1 MVRFL
6 VEANDFD
13 RQAMARAL
21 ELARRGEGAV
31 EPNPM
36 VGCVIARDGRIVGEG
51 WHAAFGGPHAE
62 VAALTAA
69 GEAAAGAAAYVTL
82 EPCSHHGKT
91 PPCTDALLA
100 AGIARVVVA
109 TRDPN
114 PQVAGSGVETLRDRG
129 LAVEVGLEE
138 DQAAE
143 LIEPFTKLTTQGRPW
158 VIGKW
163 AASLDG
169 RIAARTGDSQ
179 WISGKES
186 RRVAHQLRGR
196 VDAVLVGLGTV
207 LSDDPLL
214 TARPPG
220 PRTATR
226 IVLDD
231 RAETPTDGR
240 LAATLGE
247 APVLVVCSDFAPT
260 GRIAAL
266 RDAGLEVFVAVSAER
281 RARLT
286 NLLDELGRRRMT
298 NLMVEGG
305 AGALGAFHDA
315 NLLDEVHVF
324 LAPKLVG
331 GAAAPAPLGG
341 QGVARIADS
350 ATLRRLVVVRLDDD
364 VYISGRIRRG
374 PA

>member
-1 MVRFL
+1 MGRFL
-6 VEANDFD
+6 VEANKFD
-13 RQAMARAL
+13 RRAMTRAL

-62 VAALTAA
+62 VAALADA
-69 GEAAAGAAAYVTL
+69 GAAAAGAAAYVTL

-91 PPCTDALLA
+91 PPCTEALLA

-109 TRDPN
+109 ARDPN
-114 PQVAGSGVETLRDRG
+114 PQVVGSGIETLRDRG
-129 LAVEVGLEE
+129 VAVEVGLEE
-138 DQAAE
+138 ERAAE
-143 LIEPFTKLTTQGRPW
+143 LIEPFAKLMTQGRPW

-179 WISGKES
+179 WISGEES

-196 VDAVLVGLGTV
+196 IDAVLVGLGTV

-226 IVLDD
+226 VVLDD
-231 RAETPTDGR
+231 RAETPTGGR
-240 LAATLGE
+240 LAKTLDV
-247 APVLVVCSDFAPT
+247 APVLVACSDSAPAA
-260 GRIAAL
+260 RIAAL
-266 RDAGLEVFVAVSAER
+266 RDAGMEVFIAAGADR
-281 RARLT
+281 PARLAS
-286 NLLDELGRRRMT
+286 LLDELGKRQMT
-298 NLMVEGG
+298 NVMVEGG

-315 NLLDEVHVF
+315 DLLDELHVF
-324 LAPKLVG
+324 LAPQLVG
-331 GAAAPAPLGG
+331 GRDAPAPLGG
-341 QGVARIADS
+341 IGVERIAD
-350 ATLRRLVVVRLDDD
+350 ATSLRRLTVVRLEDDL
-364 VYISGRIRRG
+364 YISGRIKHG